1 MSLTATSINRLLYVF
16 TCIVHVLNNGVIDA
30 ISHCSNSLNVST
42 STLHMWSIT
51 QNFWDLCVSS
61 DPHSSATFYASTTEQ
76 DQRLYRVMVILTDCL
91 FQ

>member
-51 QNFWDLCVSS
+51 QNFWDLRVSS
-61 DPHSSATFYASTTEQ
+61 DPHSSVT
-76 DQRLYRVMVILTDCL
+76 L
-91 FQ
+91 FMLLQLNRTRGFIV